1 MTKALYLPVTLLLLC
16 LIGCMACSQQRLPCL
31 NPVTASLIV
40 NTVHMKTDTSS
51 VPVDSS
57 LPKAAFYPLSNEK
70 NDTSRYQPSALFTLT
85 LAPDSTFCE
94 WIYSA
99 NSAQPFD
106 TLSFYYR
113 RRLEFISNACGFTYY
128 FDLDSVRTT
137 HWHTDSVVILNTSVN
152 DNVNTKHLQIYIHPN
167 Y

>member
-1 MTKALYLPVTLLLLC
+1 MTKARYLPVILLLLC

-51 VPVDSS
+51 APVDSS
-57 LPKAAFYPLSNEK
+57 LPKAAFYPLSTEK
-70 NDTSRYQPSALFTLT
+70 NDTSRYQPSSLFTLT
-85 LAPDSTFCE
+85 LSPDTSFCQ

-99 NSAQPFD
+99 DATQPFD
-106 TLSFYYR
+106 TLSFFYR

-137 HWHTDSVVILNTSVN
+137 HWHTDSVDILNTSVN
-152 DNVNTKHLQIYIHPN
+152 DNVNTKHLQIYIHPS